1 MTRSLTILSV
11 LGLTLA
17 PGQVRAEGAAD
28 AARADVK
35 KTLGFVPEFVKAIPD
50 VWLPGLWSEVKNFQN
65 NPKTALSI
73 KEKELIGLAVAA
85 QAGNRATV
93 YSYTRCARA
102 NGATAA
108 EIGEAVAIGSL
119 VRRYSTFFNGVQ
131 LDEANFRAE
140 IARLVEGAKAAA
152 GKPPGPAPKPIA
164 VVDARSA
171 QESIKQAFGFVP
183 EFMKKIPPDAAA
195 GAWLQMRDIEMSP
208 TALPGKTKTLI
219 SLAVSAQV
227 PCRYCVVADTEFARL
242 EGASEQELSEAVT
255 MAGIARSFGAMID
268 GLQVDEA
275 TFRRDFDRMTPNV
288 GQVTDKGGV
297 ARKSR

>member
-1 MTRSLTILSV
+1 MIRSLTQVSI
-11 LGLTLA
+11 LGLTLVA
-17 PGQVRAEGAAD
+17 TTSARAESAAD
-28 AARADVK
+28 AARTDIK
-35 KTLGFVPEFVKAIPD
+35 KTLGFMPEFVKAIPD

-65 NPKTALSI
+65 SPKTALSI
-73 KEKELIGLAVAA
+73 KDKELIGLAVAA

-108 EIGEAVAIGSL
+108 EIGEAVAIGGM

-131 LDEANFRAE
+131 LDEANFRSE

-152 GKPPGPAPKPIA
+152 GKPPATPPQPIA

-183 EFMKKIPPDAAA
+183 EFMKKTPPEAAA
-195 GAWLQMRDIEMSP
+195 GAWLQMRDLEMSP

-219 SLAVSAQV
+219 SLAVAAQV
-227 PCRYCVVADTEFARL
+227 PCRYCLVADTEFAKL
-242 EGASEQELSEAVT
+242 EGATDREISEAVT
-255 MAGIARSFGAMID
+255 MAGMARSFGALVD
-268 GLQVDEA
+268 GLQIDEVA
-275 TFRRDFDRMTPNV
+275 FRRDFDRMTP
-288 GQVTDKGGV
+288 GADKAAKV
-297 ARKSR
+297 AKVAKGR